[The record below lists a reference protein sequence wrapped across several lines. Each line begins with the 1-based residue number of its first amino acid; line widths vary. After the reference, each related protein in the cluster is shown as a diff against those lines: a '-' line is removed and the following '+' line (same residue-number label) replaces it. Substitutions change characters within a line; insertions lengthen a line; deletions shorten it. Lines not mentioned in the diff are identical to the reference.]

1 LTAGRLSSIIAESRG
16 AAMSRLLLTA
26 AIASLLLVAR
36 PVAAPPSADAVV
48 AGAVARAKAEHKAV
62 LIEFGASWCTWCR
75 SFEAFVASPDAGPV
89 IARNYVVTNIVVE
102 ESDDKR
108 ALEHPGGEALKSRW
122 GGEKAGLPFYVFLD
136 DAGRKIG
143 DSNGMP
149 GGGNIGFPAVPP
161 EIAAFLR
168 VIDKTAPSLTAADR
182 GILEAYLTR
191 VMPKR

>member
-16 AAMSRLLLTA
+16 AAMSRLLLIA
-26 AIASLLLVAR
+26 SIASLLLVAR

-75 SFEAFVASPDAGPV
+75 SFEAFVTSPDAGLV
-89 IARNYVVTNIVVE
+89 IARNYVVTNLVVE
-102 ESDDKR
+102 ERDDKR
-108 ALEHPGGEALKSRW
+108 ALENPGGDALKTQW
-122 GGEKAGLPFYVFLD
+122 GGEQAGLPFYVFLD

-149 GGGNIGFPAVPP
+149 GGGNIGFPAVPA
-161 EIAAFLR
+161 EIAAFLG
-168 VIDKTAPSLTAADR
+168 VIDKTAPSLTKADR